1 MTGNRPGNPLDS
13 PRPAASQASL
23 QAWNTDMPDRGI
35 VPKPENQLEF
45 GFLGVRAK
53 ARGTLA
59 IIAVT
64 FLVASWMA
72 LRALNAL

>member
-1 MTGNRPGNPLDS
+1 
-13 PRPAASQASL
+13 
-23 QAWNTDMPDRGI
+23 MPDRGI